1 MKSKSYDSFFI
12 VWVLFIVLILMFVI
26 TFVFI
31 VNSSSIRKYQMISG
45 IVSSKNQ
52 VMLLVS
58 SKQLKWLQRNKV
70 VLIDGKKV
78 DFSIERE
85 LRDINSEKDKRIY
98 QVFLDVSISDYP
110 INSPIIIGILQKR
123 ISFLS
128 VFFEIW
134 KGG

>member
-1 MKSKSYDSFFI
+1 MKSKSYDSFFT
-12 VWVLFIVLILMFVI
+12 VWVLFTVLILMFVI

-85 LRDINSEKDKRIY
+85 LRDINSEKDKRIH

>member
-1 MKSKSYDSFFI
+1 MKSKSYDSFFT

-31 VNSSSIRKYQMISG
+31 VNSSSIHKYQMISG

-85 LRDINSEKDKRIY
+85 LRDINSEKDKRIH

>member
-26 TFVFI
+26 TFVCI